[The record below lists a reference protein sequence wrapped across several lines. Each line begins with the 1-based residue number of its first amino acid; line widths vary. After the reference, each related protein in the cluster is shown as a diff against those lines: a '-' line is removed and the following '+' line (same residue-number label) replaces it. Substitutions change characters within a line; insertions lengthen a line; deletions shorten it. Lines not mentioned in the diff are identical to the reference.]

1 MDRSQLFLL
10 ASLHQ
15 DNVREQNESTLVA
28 GLLAQGYDLP
38 TAHRLVREYMQA
50 NAPQGKNWVEE
61 IMQLVWIGAALF
73 VVVAIIL
80 GIFNGDFN
88 NP

>member
-15 DNVREQNESTLVA
+15 DNVRQQNESTLVA

-50 NAPQGKNWVEE
+50 NAATGDDFAMRVFVG
-61 IMQLVWIGAALF
+61 ILLF
-73 VVVAIIL
+73 MAFIFFIVAPIVMKIE
-80 GIFNGDFN
+80 G
-88 NP
+88 